1 MTEKRTRVSA
11 VGVLIAFNVG
21 VFLYQLLRPDL
32 NERLLELYALSSAG
46 IEEGRWW
53 QLLTHAFLHG
63 SIWHLLFNM
72 AGLWFAGRIVERVM
86 GTGRFLA
93 LYIACAVAGGLAQLL
108 LDGGS
113 SLLLGA
119 SGAVCGV
126 ILAFATIFPE
136 AQIVMLLFF
145 VIPLR
150 FRAKYLGWGL
160 TGSSLLFFLVGFE
173 PWIGHAAHFGGCVTG
188 YLLARFN
195 GYGVPTPPERL
206 LKKWGSSRAT

>member
-1 MTEKRTRVSA
+1 MTEKRRRVSA

-32 NERLLELYALSSAG
+32 NGRLLELYALSSAG

-63 SIWHLLFNM
+63 NIWHLLFNM

-93 LYIACAVAGGLAQLL
+93 LYVACAVAGGLAQLL
-108 LDGGS
+108 LEGGS

-145 VIPLR
+145 VVPLR
-150 FRAKYLGWGL
+150 FRAKYVGWGL

-173 PWIGHAAHFGGCVTG
+173 PWIGHAAHLGGCVTG

-195 GYGVPTPPERL
+195 GYGVPTAPERL

>member
-1 MTEKRTRVSA
+1 
-11 VGVLIAFNVG
+11 
-21 VFLYQLLRPDL
+21 
-32 NERLLELYALSSAG
+32 
-46 IEEGRWW
+46 
-53 QLLTHAFLHG
+53 
-63 SIWHLLFNM
+63 M
-72 AGLWFAGRIVERVM
+72 AGLWFAGRIMERVM

-108 LDGGS
+108 LEGGS

-145 VIPLR
+145 VVPLR

-173 PWIGHAAHFGGCVTG
+173 PWIGHAAHLGGCVTG
-188 YLLARFN
+188 YLLARLN
-195 GYGVPTPPERL
+195 GYGVPTAPERL